1 MSILVVDDSED
12 GREIFSAVLAQGR
25 YRDVVVVESAAAAF
39 SYLALD
45 SPSAVAMDVKL
56 IFMDGAMPDIDG
68 FQACACIRSD
78 PRYFDAPIVMVT
90 ALDDIHS
97 VDYAFECGA
106 TDYLT
111 KPLKPVDLLACT
123 RAKLNLRA
131 DIEQRN
137 ARERN
142 LEQHEPFRFAFK

>member
-12 GREIFSAVLAQGR
+12 SREMSRAVLGQAA
-25 YRDVVVVESAAAAF
+25 YRDVIVLESAEAAF

-45 SPSAVAMDVKL
+45 TPSAAAADVEL
-56 IFMDGAMPDIDG
+56 IFLDANMPDIDG
-68 FQACACIRSD
+68 FQACACIRGD
-78 PRYFDAPIVMVT
+78 PRYFHAPIVMVT

-123 RAKLNLRA
+123 RAKLNLHA
-131 DIEQRN
+131 EIERRN
-137 ARERN
+137 ARECN
-142 LEQHEPFRFAFK
+142 LMQHEPFRFAF